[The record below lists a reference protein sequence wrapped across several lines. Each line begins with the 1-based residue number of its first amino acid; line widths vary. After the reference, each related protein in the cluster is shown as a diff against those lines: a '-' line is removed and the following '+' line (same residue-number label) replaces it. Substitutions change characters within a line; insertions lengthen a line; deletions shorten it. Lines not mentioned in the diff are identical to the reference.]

1 MNNPDPSRSR
11 AAWRQG
17 SIAGACSGRKMT
29 CSVLRMKSIAFTPL
43 IFAPQISC
51 TQPAPVCSSRAAL
64 ANVTIRYLQWQ
75 RILGRVKQVRQ
86 TKVHDD
92 DSSKSGYRRERQ
104 CTHYRCTDGGDLAG
118 TGVIPGSINI
128 SLGTLFYKADQNMP
142 AGVSDARLADKSQ
155 EIFVTCAKGGQASI
169 AAGVLNDYGYE
180 NVSVIDGGIVG
191 WKEAGLDTEDAE

>member
-1 MNNPDPSRSR
+1 MAENFGD
-11 AAWRQG
+11 
-17 SIAGACSGRKMT
+17 
-29 CSVLRMKSIAFTPL
+29 
-43 IFAPQISC
+43 
-51 TQPAPVCSSRAAL
+51 
-64 ANVTIRYLQWQ
+64 
-75 RILGRVKQVRQ
+75 RVKAGQANAKVLTTTEAKAAIDASDNALIIDVR
-86 TKVHDD
+86 
-92 DSSKSGYRRERQ
+92 
-104 CTHYRCTDGGDLAG
+104 DGGDLAG